1 MSAFEG
7 GKRMYQNAHET
18 YLEGRI
24 ASADPLELVGLLY
37 QGASGA
43 VRDARRHLS
52 DGDIAARSRAISK
65 AYDILTELTVTLD
78 HTTGGDL
85 SRRLEQ
91 LYDYMQRRL
100 LDANFQQAD
109 APLVEVLALLA
120 TVGEAWDEL
129 RHRAAAQKPAAAPS
143 QSSYW
148 NPGVVP
154 ESALESAHAW
164 SF

>member
-1 MSAFEG
+1 
-7 GKRMYQNAHET
+7 MYQNAHET

-43 VRDARRHLS
+43 VREARSHLS
-52 DGDIAARSRAISK
+52 EGDISARSRAISK
-65 AYDILTELTVTLD
+65 AYDILTELTVSLD
-78 HTTGGDL
+78 HTSGADL

-91 LYDYMQRRL
+91 LYGYMQRRL
-100 LDANFQQAD
+100 LEANFQQSD
-109 APLVEVLALLA
+109 EPLAEVLALLI
-120 TVGEAWDEL
+120 TVGESWDEL
-129 RHRAAAQKPAAAPS
+129 RLRAAAEKPADRPS
-143 QSSYW
+143 QSGYW
-148 NPGVVP
+148 NPGIVA